1 MEFENKEK
9 NISYNKFNREHAEKL
24 KNSGFT
30 DEKDLY
36 VIFEI
41 KVPQKIDSVQ

>member
-9 NISYNKFNREHAEKL
+9 NISYNKFKREHAEKL